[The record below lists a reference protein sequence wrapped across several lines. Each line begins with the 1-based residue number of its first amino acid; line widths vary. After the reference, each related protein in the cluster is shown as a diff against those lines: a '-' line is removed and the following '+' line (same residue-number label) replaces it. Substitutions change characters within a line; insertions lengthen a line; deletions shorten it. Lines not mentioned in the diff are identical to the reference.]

1 MGRAGEAVDVSEA
14 SVRRCVYSS
23 ARQPERTDDGLDGIG
38 SPRCA
43 SHLISLLI
51 LLHLEL
57 LCLSTGT
64 SILLVTE
71 AAFSPD
77 TMADAHKR

>member
-1 MGRAGEAVDVSEA
+1 MYEA
-14 SVRRCVYSS
+14 SVRQCAYSS
-23 ARQPERTDDGLDGIG
+23 ARQPERTDGGLHGIG
-38 SPRCA
+38 PPRCA
-43 SHLISLLI
+43 SHLLCLLI

-64 SILLVTE
+64 STLSGTE

-77 TMADAHKR
+77 TMADAHER